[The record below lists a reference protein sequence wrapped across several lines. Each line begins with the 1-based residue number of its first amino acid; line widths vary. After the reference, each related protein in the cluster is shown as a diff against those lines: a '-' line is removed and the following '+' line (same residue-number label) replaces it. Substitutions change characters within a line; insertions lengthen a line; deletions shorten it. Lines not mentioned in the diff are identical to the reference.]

1 MHCFRIYPQA
11 VAKVTLGVLFQ
22 CQTQTMDFIW
32 YTKCFHVPAHIH
44 STIVSLSTVFVLLLE
59 KIVISNLL
67 IVSAMFF
74 VLHLLF
80 ENILNFIKYFYT
92 IRK

>member
-1 MHCFRIYPQA
+1 MPDSNYGLHMVHKMLLCYSSHPFYNRFFIYY
-11 VAKVTLGVLFQ
+11 V
-22 CQTQTMDFIW
+22 
-32 YTKCFHVPAHIH
+32 
-44 STIVSLSTVFVLLLE
+44 VLLLE

-67 IVSAMFF
+67 IVSAKFC

>member
-1 MHCFRIYPQA
+1 
-11 VAKVTLGVLFQ
+11 
-22 CQTQTMDFIW
+22 MDFIW
-32 YTKCFHVPAHIH
+32 DTKCFHVTAHIH
-44 STIVSLSTVFVLLLE
+44 FTVISLSTMLVLLLE

-67 IVSAMFF
+67 IVSAKFC